1 MLKAADADFL
11 EALAPLVPA
20 GTLRPAEARHLAEP
34 RGRWRGQAGAVALP
48 RTTAEVSAIL
58 AACAA
63 AGVGVVPI
71 SGGTGLVGGQVAPEG
86 PAPLVLSTERMAA
99 IRAVDPAA
107 GTITA
112 EAGVVLAAL
121 QDAAAAAGRL
131 FPLSL
136 ASEGSARLGGLLATN
151 AGGVNVLR
159 WGNTRDLCLGIEA
172 VFADGSVL
180 HGLTGLRKDNAGYD
194 LRHLLIGSEGTLA
207 VITAAVMRL
216 VPRPAE
222 SVAAFLAVP
231 DPAAALALLRIAEE
245 VAPGAVSAFE
255 LIDGTG
261 LGFLRA
267 TMPEVVQPLDPIP
280 RWAVLVDLGLPAG
293 ADGEGLLGR
302 LWAAAEAAGLATDG
316 VIATAPAR
324 RAALWRL
331 RESIPEGNR
340 RVGAIA
346 SHDIS
351 VPVSRLPGFIARA
364 TRRVASFGP
373 LRVNCFGHLGDGNLH
388 FNVFPP
394 EGDGAGR
401 SAGPEISRAIHDL
414 VHETGG
420 SIAAEHGLGR
430 LKAAEFERY
439 GDPAKLRAMR
449 AIKAALDPA
458 GILNPGA
465 VLRRP

>member
-1 MLKAADADFL
+1 MLRAADAEFID
-11 EALAPLVPA
+11 ALARRLPP
-20 GTLRPAEARHLAEP
+20 GTIRPPEPRHLVEP

-48 RTTAEVSAIL
+48 RTTAEVAAIL
-58 AACAA
+58 AACAGA
-63 AGVGVVPI
+63 CVGVVPV

-99 IRAVDPAA
+99 IRAIDPAG

-121 QDAAAAAGRL
+121 QEAAAGAGRL
-131 FPLSL
+131 LPLSL

-180 HGLTGLRKDNAGYD
+180 HGLSGLRKDNAGYD

-207 VITAAVMRL
+207 VITAAVMRM

-222 SVAAFLAVP
+222 CVAAFVAVP
-231 DPAAALALLRIAEE
+231 DPAAALALLAIAEE
-245 VAPGAVSAFE
+245 VAPGTVSAFE

-261 LGFLRA
+261 LAFLRDK
-267 TMPEVVQPLDPIP
+267 MPDIAQPLDPIP
-280 RWAVLVDLGLPAG
+280 RWAVLVDLGLAPG
-293 ADGEGLLGR
+293 ADGEGVLGLLWSR
-302 LWAAAEAAGLATDG
+302 AEAAGIATDG
-316 VIATAPAR
+316 IIATTPAR

-331 RESIPEGNR
+331 RESIPEANR

-351 VPVSRLPGFIARA
+351 VPISRLPGFIARA
-364 TRRVASFGP
+364 AARVADFGP
-373 LRVNCFGHLGDGNLH
+373 LRINCFGHLGDGNLH

-394 EGDGAGR
+394 EAGGTPHATGA
-401 SAGPEISRAIHDL
+401 EISRAIHNL

-465 VLRRP
+465 VLLAR